1 MIRESIRKVAEPS
14 GVESEMVK
22 TAEEVGVN
30 MITELGNQVIVGVI
44 PTEWKLMKV
53 KCYDGKR
60 DDLET
65 GNCRRLKSTDQT
77 LKLLKELSRRWY
89 ENRQILMQFG
99 FMSGFST
106 ANTISILRQL
116 QGKYFAKKK
125 NCTLHL

>member
-77 LKLLKELSRRWY
+77 LKLLKELSRR
-89 ENRQILMQFG
+89 
-99 FMSGFST
+99 
-106 ANTISILRQL
+106 
-116 QGKYFAKKK
+116 
-125 NCTLHL
+125 